1 MKIGNSSKIN
11 LDDSIFTIITFLPV
25 DGVWG
30 NWGAFTTC
38 TQLCGGGTKTRSRNC
53 DNPAPAFG
61 GATCAG
67 SANDQQKCNE
77 DKCPGT
83 TFLFPHPKKVRQKM
97 QKLHLKKSAYFIN
110 FRKEI
115 Q

>member
-1 MKIGNSSKIN
+1 MNNIISTTN
-11 LDDSIFTIITFLPV
+11 DIFDFLPV

-38 TQLCGGGTKTRSRNC
+38 TQLCGGGTKTRSRQC

-67 SANDQQKCNE
+67 SANDQQACNTN
-77 DKCPGT
+77 KCPGT
-83 TFLFPHPKKVRQKM
+83 MSLLLYPKSFDIRCKNWIK
-97 QKLHLKKSAYFIN
+97 HHT
-110 FRKEI
+110 
-115 Q
+115 